1 MFSLKATRY
10 ATNRRVLAEAGD
22 SVQRFI
28 GSGISELGDKL
39 GPIVWQFAPTKAFD
53 AADFEAFLALLPD
66 SVDGRRLRHVM
77 DVRHDSFMDAAYLK
91 LARKYKVATVYTDS
105 DKYPSFADLT
115 GEFAYARLMRS
126 SPDNRAG
133 YAPKALQAWAQRAQT
148 WAAGGQ
154 PDDLPRVE
162 AEAGKARAKGRDVF
176 IFFIN
181 GHKEKAPAA
190 AQALLEKLAK

>member
-1 MFSLKATRY
+1 
-10 ATNRRVLAEAGD
+10 
-22 SVQRFI
+22 
-28 GSGISELGDKL
+28 
-39 GPIVWQFAPTKAFD
+39 
-53 AADFEAFLALLPD
+53 
-66 SVDGRRLRHVM
+66 M

-115 GEFAYARLMRS
+115 GDFAYARLMQS

-133 YAPKALQAWAQRAQT
+133 YAPEALQAWAARAHA

-154 PDDLPRVE
+154 PDDLPCIE
-162 AEAGKARAKGRDVF
+162 AAKGKARAKGRDVF

-181 GHKEKAPAA
+181 GHKEKGARRGAGAA
-190 AQALLEKLAK
+190 GKIGEVN